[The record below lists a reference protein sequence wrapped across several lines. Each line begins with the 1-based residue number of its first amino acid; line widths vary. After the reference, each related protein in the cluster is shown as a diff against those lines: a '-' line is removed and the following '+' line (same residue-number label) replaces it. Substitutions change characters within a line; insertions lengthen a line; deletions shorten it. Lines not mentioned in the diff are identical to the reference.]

1 VPFLGRSSARKTRYE
16 HMSSALLP
24 NSDIARRSRH
34 FAFVPTGDIARRWVR
49 LLRQATEKPPLAS
62 ETNGGI
68 DVFCTRKQPSQVGST
83 WLINNYDR
91 HTAFVFAG
99 DDILSYALAVGPRLN
114 RRVVCA
120 SSAYDCINEIHL
132 NLIGATCSNILRTS
146 VRWGCGYS
154 PNTWGPAYGV
164 RGRQLVLC
172 KLVF

>member
-1 VPFLGRSSARKTRYE
+1 MSEKC
-16 HMSSALLP
+16 HM
-24 NSDIARRSRH
+24 RH
-34 FAFVPTGDIARRWVR
+34 RRRWVR

-62 ETNGGI
+62 ETNGGL
-68 DVFCTRKQPSQVGST
+68 DVYCTRKQPSQVGST
-83 WLINNYDR
+83 WFINSYDR
-91 HTAFVFAG
+91 HIAFVFDS
-99 DDILSYALAVGPRLN
+99 DDVLSYALAVVVDPRSN

-132 NLIGATCSNILRTS
+132 NLIGATCSNILRTN

-154 PNTWGPAYGV
+154 PDTWGAASGV